1 MEKPN
6 VESRTLLYEQLNCV
20 PESNPEQIRAEY
32 RRLAL
37 QFHPDKAAANEQGKC
52 KPRTSEHL
60 YQPSDFLIH
69 VVDSK
74 VFDLIQ
80 RAYSI
85 LNDPARRALYDRWR
99 TSHLQIPFEVFEGL
113 GTHAQTLHWQTLPS
127 QPTITAASDT
137 VSSETEVNRSIPL
150 SDGRENQTIQ
160 IQSVWKKND
169 SDALYDKFRN
179 YGL

>member
-1 MEKPN
+1 MEKASPN
-6 VESRTLLYEQLNCV
+6 VESRTLFYEQLNCV

-37 QFHPDKAAANEQGKC
+37 QFHPDKTAANEQGK
-52 KPRTSEHL
+52 
-60 YQPSDFLIH
+60 Y
-69 VVDSK
+69 SK
-74 VFDLIQ
+74 VFDSIQ
-80 RAYSI
+80 KAYSI

-127 QPTITAASDT
+127 QQTITAASDT
-137 VSSETEVNRSIPL
+137 ASSETQINRSIPV
-150 SDGRENQTIQ
+150 SNDRQKERIQ
-160 IQSVWKKND
+160 IQSVWKTND

>member
-6 VESRTLLYEQLNCV
+6 VESRTLFYEQLNCV

-37 QFHPDKAAANEQGKC
+37 QFHPDKAAANEQ
-52 KPRTSEHL
+52 
-60 YQPSDFLIH
+60 
-69 VVDSK
+69 DSK

-137 VSSETEVNRSIPL
+137 VSSENEVNRSIPL